1 MPPDITSGPKP
12 ARLALYWFGIQAVWG
27 ALLAI
32 SLQVRSTELVGANP
46 LAAYGLLATSGAIVA
61 AVVQILAGALS
72 DRRRRSASDR
82 VAFYVA
88 GGAVGAAGIVWF
100 YLAPSFAQLIAA
112 YAIVQLG
119 LNVAM
124 AAYQPVI
131 PDVVAPGSTGV
142 ASSWMAALQSL
153 GNAIGAVIASLI
165 ADARIVAAAI
175 VALLMAT
182 CWATARHVRTLP
194 LRTIPSVAD
203 GSVDRSTPR
212 SAFANLFGSRAL
224 VYVGFFTLIDYLFFY
239 VRTNAPAGPLRA
251 ATVTSGYMVLAF
263 TVAGAI
269 GAGLAANPSDR
280 LDKRAVASAGG
291 LGVVFALLALIASHD
306 VRFAFAATA
315 FAGAAWG
322 VFLVADWAL
331 ACRIVPQTAL
341 ATAMAVWN
349 LAIVVPQI
357 VAPSLTTIAIARIGA
372 LGGLDASRLAFSL
385 ATIEILIGIVWIW
398 CLPSG
403 IARNNGRSEQL

>member
-1 MPPDITSGPKP
+1 MSPATSRSPKP
-12 ARLALYWFGIQAVWG
+12 AQLALYWLGIQAVWG

-32 SLQVRSTELVGANP
+32 SLQVRSTELVVGDP

-61 AVVQILAGALS
+61 AVVQIVAGTLS
-72 DRRRRSASDR
+72 DRRRRTTADR
-82 VAFYVA
+82 AAFYIA
-88 GGAVGAAGIVWF
+88 GGAVGSAGIVWF
-100 YLAPSFAQLIAA
+100 YLAPAFPQLVAA

-124 AAYQPVI
+124 AAYQPII
-131 PDVVAPGSTGV
+131 PDVVVPESQGV
-142 ASSWMAALQSL
+142 ASSWMAAFQSL
-153 GNAIGAVIASLI
+153 GNAVGAIVASLI

-175 VALLMAT
+175 VALLVVSCAT
-182 CWATARHVRTLP
+182 TARHVRELP
-194 LRTIPSVAD
+194 LRAVD
-203 GSVDRSTPR
+203 GSAAPAASS
-212 SAFANLFGSRAL
+212 SAFLNLFGSRAM
-224 VYVGFFTLIDYLFFY
+224 VYIGFFTLIDYLFFY
-239 VRTNAPAGPLRA
+239 VKTNASDAQLA
-251 ATVTSGYMVLAF
+251 DVKATSGYMVLAF

-269 GAGLAANPSDR
+269 GATFAAKPSDR
-280 LDKRAVASAGG
+280 TDKRTVASIGG
-291 LGVVFALLALIASHD
+291 LGVMLALIALIATHD
-306 VRFAFAATA
+306 VGSAFAATA

-341 ATAMAVWN
+341 ATSMAIWN

-357 VAPSLTTIAIARIGA
+357 VAPSLTTMAVARFGA

-385 ATIEILIGIVWIW
+385 ACMEILIGILWIW

-403 IARNNGRSEQL
+403 FARNNARRVLL

>member
-1 MPPDITSGPKP
+1 MPPDIASAPKP

-32 SLQVRSTELVGANP
+32 SLQVRSTELVVANP

-100 YLAPSFAQLIAA
+100 YLAPSFAQLVAS

-131 PDVVAPGSTGV
+131 PDVVAPEATGV

-153 GNAIGAVIASLI
+153 GNAVGAVIASLV
-165 ADARIVAAAI
+165 ADARVVAAAI
-175 VALLMAT
+175 VGLLLTT
-182 CWATARHVRTLP
+182 CWATARHVRALP
-194 LRTIPSVAD
+194 LRLIPSVE
-203 GSVDRSTPR
+203 GGFVDRSTPR
-212 SAFANLFGSRAL
+212 SAFADLFGSRAL

-239 VRTNAPAGPLRA
+239 VRTNAPDGPLRA

-269 GAGLAANPSDR
+269 GAGFAAKPSDR
-280 LDKRAVASAGG
+280 ADKRTVASVGGAGMV
-291 LGVVFALLALIASHD
+291 LALLAFIGSHD

-357 VAPSLTTIAIARIGA
+357 VAPSLTTLAVARVGA

-385 ATIEILIGIVWIW
+385 ATIEILIGIAWIW
-398 CLPSG
+398 RLPSG
-403 IARNNGRSEQL
+403 IARNNARSEQL